1 MFKRFSVF
9 LLAFLLVVG
18 NFSYASASPTIK
30 TLPGNLEKKADT
42 EKLEET
48 DDPDKEVRVI
58 VEMEDPAPIEK
69 ATQKGVMFHR
79 LQESE
84 KDQLEKEAKEKQ
96 KKVKS
101 KMESSNVK
109 AKHLQEFTVV
119 VNGFS
124 TEVKQGDLEQIR
136 KLPDVKSVHI
146 VNEYEQPEIQPEMK
160 YS

>member
-69 ATQKGVMFHR
+69 ATQKGVMLDRKSTR
-79 LQESE
+79 LNSSHVAISYAVFC
-84 KDQLEKEAKEKQ
+84 L
-96 KKVKS
+96 KKK
-101 KMESSNVK
+101 N
-109 AKHLQEFTVV
+109 
-119 VNGFS
+119 
-124 TEVKQGDLEQIR
+124 
-136 KLPDVKSVHI
+136 
-146 VNEYEQPEIQPEMK
+146 
-160 YS
+160 